1 MSAVAVAPA
10 QQHAARRPA
19 FEVELQAIE
28 DYRRFAA
35 LTIQRYYRGWIVR
48 LHKSRQVR
56 GRHHCALL
64 FLQSNPWHWPAHVC
78 GQDAACLLLIL
89 SSRVAIVI
97 H

>member
-1 MSAVAVAPA
+1 MSAVAGAPV

-48 LHKSRQVR
+48 LQKSRKVR
-56 GRHHCALL
+56 
-64 FLQSNPWHWPAHVC
+64 
-78 GQDAACLLLIL
+78 
-89 SSRVAIVI
+89 
-97 H
+97 